1 MLIVTMIS
9 GHIQYLRHTV
19 SIGNRFPWHYIVFSL
34 RDSSVSSY
42 NLVFSCDGCQEGG
55 RGCMFLKKGGR
66 GVKKEMEADIFPH
79 NAPLEC
85 SQDHMSFMNQD
96 LLQPF

>member
-1 MLIVTMIS
+1 
-9 GHIQYLRHTV
+9 
-19 SIGNRFPWHYIVFSL
+19 
-34 RDSSVSSY
+34 
-42 NLVFSCDGCQEGG
+42 
-55 RGCMFLKKGGR
+55 MFLKKGGR